1 MKSIYFKY
9 VVGALLV
16 ACAALFISPSLTA
29 QEVADSVAA
38 AVPDS
43 AAAVSVESV
52 TAPAEPAAEADAS
65 SGLADLARGVDTVWM
80 LLAAMLVFFMQPG
93 FAMVEAGFTR
103 AKNTSNILMKNF
115 IDFTLGSLLFWF
127 IGFGLMFGDGGFVGL
142 PHLFDCMFYDPSGLP
157 KEGFLVF
164 QTVFCATSATIV
176 SGAMAERTKFS
187 MYLIYT
193 VCISVL
199 IYPISGHWTWGGGW
213 LCNADPDSFMM
224 SVFGTTFHDFAG
236 STIVHSVGGWIA
248 FVGAAIIGPRIGKY
262 HKDGSSK
269 AIPGHSLTIA
279 ALGVFILWFG
289 WFGFNPG
296 SQLAASSADDQEA
309 ISHVFLTTNLAAC
322 AGGFMSIV
330 ISWVKYGKPS
340 LSLTLNGILA
350 GLVGITAGC
359 DMVSPAGA
367 VIIGLICGAV
377 MVFAVEFIDR
387 KLHIDDP
394 VGASSV
400 HGVCGSL
407 GTILTGLFSTSEG
420 LLYGHGWGF
429 LGAEV
434 LGVVVVGCWAALMG
448 FVVFKS
454 IDKIFGL
461 RVAPRVEEEGLDIYE
476 HGESC
481 YGN

>member
-1 MKSIYFKY
+1 MKSLYLKY
-9 VVGALLV
+9 ALGTILLS
-16 ACAALFISPSLTA
+16 ACALFASSSISA
-29 QEVADSVAA
+29 QEAADSLA
-38 AVPDS
+38 AVPADTVEVV
-43 AAAVSVESV
+43 AVSA
-52 TAPAEPAAEADAS
+52 APAEAPAVAEASAV
-65 SGLADLARGVDTVWM
+65 ADLARGVDTVWI

-103 AKNTSNILMKNF
+103 AKNTTNILMKNF
-115 IDFTLGSLLFWF
+115 VDFTLGSLLFWF
-127 IGFGLMFGDGGFVGL
+127 VGFGLMFGDGGFVGM
-142 PHLFDCMFYDPSGLP
+142 PHFFDCLFHDPGGLP
-157 KEGFLVF
+157 REGFLVF

-176 SGAMAERTKFS
+176 SGAMAERTKFH

-193 VCISVL
+193 VFISVL
-199 IYPISGHWTWGGGW
+199 IYPVSGHWTWGGGW
-213 LCNADPDSFMM
+213 LCNADEGSFMM
-224 SVFGTTFHDFAG
+224 NVFGTTFHDFAG
-236 STIVHSVGGWIA
+236 STVVHSVGGWIA

-296 SQLAASSADDQEA
+296 SQLAASTPDDQDA

-322 AGGFMSIV
+322 AGGFISIV
-330 ISWVKYGKPS
+330 VSWFKYGKPS
-340 LSLTLNGILA
+340 LSLTLNGVLA

-359 DMVSPAGA
+359 DVVSDAGA

-377 MVFAVEFIDR
+377 MVFAGEFIDR

-407 GTILTGLFSTSEG
+407 GTILTGFLSTSEG

-434 LGVVVVGCWAALMG
+434 LGVVVVGCWAAFMG
-448 FVVFKS
+448 FVIFKA
-454 IDKIFGL
+454 IDMIFGL
-461 RVAPRVEEEGLDIYE
+461 RVSARVEEEGLDIYE
-476 HGESC
+476 HGETC